1 MNLEEI
7 PINNCV
13 SSHLPCLP
21 AGSATGTVPSVDLS
35 LSDYVSSPED
45 NTSMLYFEKDESE
58 KTCQVLIIND
68 SLYEEEESFSVGL
81 SLPVGGQLGAK
92 FPTARVTIL
101 ADREDGK
108 SPFTSKQ

>member
-35 LSDYVSSPED
+35 LSDYVSRPED